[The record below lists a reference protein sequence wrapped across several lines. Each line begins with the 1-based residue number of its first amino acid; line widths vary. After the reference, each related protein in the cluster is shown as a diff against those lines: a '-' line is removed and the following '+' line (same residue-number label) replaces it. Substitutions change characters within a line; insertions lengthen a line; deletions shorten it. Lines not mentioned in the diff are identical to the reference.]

1 MSDETAVARRENN
14 VITRQEENS
23 TTEKNFLVSLTKYLL
38 VAKLRQNSN
47 TVMKYSGK
55 NSTEQE
61 SE

>member
-23 TTEKNFLVSLTKYLL
+23 TTENFLVSLTKYLL

>member
-14 VITRQEENS
+14 VITKQEENS
-23 TTEKNFLVSLTKYLL
+23 TTEKLFSEFNKVFVSG
-38 VAKLRQNSN
+38 KLRQNSN
-47 TVMKYSGK
+47 TVMKYCGK

>member
-23 TTEKNFLVSLTKYLL
+23 TTEKLFSEFNKVFVSGKIEE
-38 VAKLRQNSN
+38 NSN

>member
-14 VITRQEENS
+14 VITRQEK
-23 TTEKNFLVSLTKYLL
+23 TQLPKNFLVSLTKYLL